1 MRTHWILPLVVA
13 CLGCPPQ
20 RTETPTSGTLTVHVT
35 ESLAVLIQNEAD
47 EFQRLYPDASITIV
61 PASTRDAIVHLL
73 NDSITCIIVDRQFN
87 EEERQVTAKY
97 NITYVET
104 KIAQDALAV
113 IVNKKNPI
121 QNISLNSLEHIL
133 TGKIRQWRSVPGT
146 RWTGRIDLVLTE
158 RNSGA
163 YELLVAH
170 FFRLKEQPP
179 VSITVANQYEA
190 FKAVAEGERAIGF
203 ISLATLQDT
212 LSRPDVLQFREATRV
227 LAVARNDTSRAF
239 HKPHQAYVYQ
249 ELYPLHYPIYLY
261 TTAGYASLA
270 SGFSAFITSI
280 HGQKI
285 IQNAGLVPA
294 TMPVRLVQT
303 TQEPISR

>member
-1 MRTHWILPLVVA
+1 MKMHWILALVVIS
-13 CLGCPPQ
+13 LGCPPQ

-35 ESLAVLIQNEAD
+35 ESLAVLIQREAD
-47 EFQRLYPDASITIV
+47 EFQRLYPDAAITIV
-61 PASTRDAIVHLL
+61 PVSTRDAIVHLL
-73 NDSITCIIVDRQFN
+73 NDSITCIIVDRRLN
-87 EEERQVTAKY
+87 EEEREVTEKY
-97 NITYVET
+97 NISYVET

-113 IVNKKNPI
+113 IVNKKNPV
-121 QNISLNSLEHIL
+121 QNISLSSLEHIL
-133 TGKIRQWRSVPGT
+133 AGKIKQWRSVPEARWAGT
-146 RWTGRIDLVLTE
+146 IDLVLTR

-163 YELLVAH
+163 YELLATH
-170 FFRLKEQPP
+170 FFQLNERPL
-179 VSITVANQYEA
+179 VSIVAENQYDA

-212 LSRPDVLQFREATRV
+212 LSRPEVLQFREATRV
-227 LAVARNDTSRAF
+227 LAVARHDTSRAF
-239 HKPHQAYVYQ
+239 HKPHQANVYQ
-249 ELYPLHYPIYLY
+249 ELYPLHYPLYLY